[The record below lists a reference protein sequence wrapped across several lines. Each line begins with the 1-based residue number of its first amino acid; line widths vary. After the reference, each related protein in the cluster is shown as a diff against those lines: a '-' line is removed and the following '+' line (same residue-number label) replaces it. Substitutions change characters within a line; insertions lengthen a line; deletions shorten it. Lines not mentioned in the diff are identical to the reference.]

1 MDSGSRPAIR
11 DAHET
16 ELSVQ
21 EALRRYMQQ
30 APRPFAIT
38 RGAPHTLVYAN
49 ASFCRLVGVAD
60 GGALGEPIATA
71 FTPGEASSLTALLDR
86 AFGDGVALRDE
97 RVEMSRAGATSWR
110 CNVWPVIDNHG
121 RPEALGIE
129 LREAEQPEEAL
140 DLQRHVAEQMLLSA
154 LRERGIAEDAEDAR
168 RRAAFLA
175 EAGRLLA
182 QSVDQT
188 STLVALAE
196 LALPALGAWCIVDI
210 IPAAGTVH
218 RLPIVHPDPEKQGLA
233 QQLAARWTPEPD
245 DRFGAPAVLR
255 DTRTIA
261 ITDDDDIDAILAGAA
276 HSPENLQVLRQ
287 LGVESL
293 LTVPLLARGRLL
305 GAVTFVGAEPGRAH
319 SPADVQLAE
328 DLAARG
334 ALALDNAQV
343 HELALT
349 LKLSAETANRAKT
362 AFLGAMSHE
371 LRTPLNAIG
380 GYVELL
386 DMGLRGPVTEGQQAD
401 LARIKTNQEYLLVLI
416 TEILNFVHVG
426 SGAVSYAIGDI
437 NAYDALTRT
446 VELIEPLIAARGVS
460 WDGIACEAS
469 FVARAD
475 PEKVTQ
481 ILVNLFSNAI
491 KFTAAGGRI
500 AAECEVKGD
509 EVLLTVSDTGIGI
522 PADKLAAIFEP
533 FVQLKDGLADRVGG
547 VGLGLAI
554 SRDLARAMNGDLTVE
569 SIDGRGARFTLAL
582 PRAS

>member
-1 MDSGSRPAIR
+1 
-11 DAHET
+11 
-16 ELSVQ
+16 
-21 EALRRYMQQ
+21 
-30 APRPFAIT
+30 
-38 RGAPHTLVYAN
+38 
-49 ASFCRLVGVAD
+49 
-60 GGALGEPIATA
+60 
-71 FTPGEASSLTALLDR
+71 
-86 AFGDGVALRDE
+86 
-97 RVEMSRAGATSWR
+97 
-110 CNVWPVIDNHG
+110 
-121 RPEALGIE
+121 
-129 LREAEQPEEAL
+129 
-140 DLQRHVAEQMLLSA
+140 
-154 LRERGIAEDAEDAR
+154 
-168 RRAAFLA
+168 
-175 EAGRLLA
+175 
-182 QSVDQT
+182 
-188 STLVALAE
+188 
-196 LALPALGAWCIVDI
+196 
-210 IPAAGTVH
+210 
-218 RLPIVHPDPEKQGLA
+218 
-233 QQLAARWTPEPD
+233 
-245 DRFGAPAVLR
+245 
-255 DTRTIA
+255 
-261 ITDDDDIDAILAGAA
+261 
-276 HSPENLQVLRQ
+276 
-287 LGVESL
+287 
-293 LTVPLLARGRLL
+293 VPLLARGRLL

-343 HELALT
+343 YELALT
-349 LKLSAETANRAKT
+349 LRLSAETANKAKS

-401 LARIKTNQEYLLVLI
+401 LARIKQNQEYLLVLI

-426 SGAVSYAIGDI
+426 SGAVSYDIGDI
-437 NAYDALTRT
+437 NAHDALMRA

-469 FVARAD
+469 VVARAD

-491 KFTAAGGRI
+491 KFTPPGGRI

-509 EVLLTVSDTGIGI
+509 AVLLTVSDTGIGI
-522 PADKLAAIFEP
+522 PADKLDAIFEP

-554 SRDLARAMNGDLTVE
+554 SRDLARAMSGDLSVE